1 MQKVYSDMDM
11 QNNTL
16 KNVVFEN
23 NALPDVTAGKAV
35 ADSNGNNIPNTYIN
49 GVLQATDLN
58 DITQSSVGTI
68 VRACETASNQPVT
81 GGGLVIQYYG
91 GGGYYAQLFIANDAD
106 CTTWRRNNRA
116 GTWTNWQKIISGN
129 TPNFIQGTAGSIKL
143 PSSGWYI
150 IYGHYSFTGII
161 WWSPTDPTG
170 AAITIGYSAVN
181 ADVAVATDGTISL
194 IGRSDDTIF
203 YYKLA

>member
-1 MQKVYSDMDM
+1 M

-16 KNVVFEN
+16 KNVVFED

-35 ADSNGNNIPNTYIN
+35 ADSNGNNISNTYIN
-49 GVLQATDLN
+49 GVLQSTDLN
-58 DITQSSVGTI
+58 DIPQSSVGTI

-129 TPNFIQGTAGSIKL
+129 TPNFVQGTAGSIKL
-143 PSSGWYI
+143 PSAGWYV
-150 IYGHYSFTGII
+150 IYGIYSYTGII
-161 WWSPTDPTG
+161 WWSPQDPSGASVTVGYTAANNDIAISTSGVVSFLNGSTDS
-170 AAITIGYSAVN
+170 AIY
-181 ADVAVATDGTISL
+181 
-194 IGRSDDTIF
+194 